1 MYDRDDHPNDPYR
14 GRAERGYEY
23 DPLSDPLPAQP
34 PSRGRRAR
42 PAPAPWSEQSQGAAG
57 HGVRSTGEFGVPG
70 HPQGS
75 AGDEVPRP
83 GRRRRSEP
91 PDMPPRRFGA
101 ADALRGSRAARAG
114 AARPEGSTGD
124 PTQEALAAL
133 ADLSGGPHTPDPSE
147 DGAQPPPRGR
157 RAHPSEESG
166 GHGPGVPHDDTDD
179 KPRGRRSRRGRRARS
194 APIDDES
201 VGTGFL
207 PDEPAER
214 AEEKRPRRRGRH
226 KRGRRRSRAD
236 EGSFLS
242 EVPDETD
249 VFDTG
254 SFPGV
259 SGPADTGAFP
269 QIFDE
274 EPSGRSGR
282 RRRTREDEPSTGDS
296 GAFPEQASSVLDE
309 TPDTLASSFG
319 AQDPRN
325 PDTGKNEKGDRRGRR
340 GRRRRHAAQE
350 EPGRESFEE
359 DVPPAEEASVG
370 RGRRHRRHEPVAW
383 ENVEE
388 TPVEENDEDDE
399 EDEDYEPGL
408 DEIAEAYGGSRRS
421 RRKLKQAKRKAKK
434 RGRRGNKRA
443 MLALSLVLLLLIGG
457 SGFFVVRNYVFP
469 PDHTGEGHGELIFV
483 IAKGESG
490 STIAQNLTD
499 QGGVASARAFTNA
512 LGALS
517 QEELGDG
524 LVPGTYSLSLEMS
537 GESAVQALLDPDN
550 RLGGRVSIPEGLRSE
565 QVFEL
570 LAEETG
576 LTEEELQEAY
586 EQTDELNLPEY
597 AVEGPAGYLFPA
609 TYRFEP
615 DTEALSALK
624 TMVTQFRQVAEEMD
638 LEGRAA
644 EIDHDPNEVMAIASI
659 VQAESGKAEDMPKIS
674 RVVHNRLEA
683 DMPLQM
689 DSTCFYAIDAYG
701 IALTNEQLGECEA
714 DTSGF
719 DTYHRSGLIPG
730 PFVAPGQEAIEAALE
745 PAEGEW
751 LYFVATDPENGAT
764 EFTDN
769 YEEFEE
775 LKQRFEENWSG
786 E

>member
-1 MYDRDDHPNDPYR
+1 
-14 GRAERGYEY
+14 
-23 DPLSDPLPAQP
+23 
-34 PSRGRRAR
+34 
-42 PAPAPWSEQSQGAAG
+42 
-57 HGVRSTGEFGVPG
+57 
-70 HPQGS
+70 
-75 AGDEVPRP
+75 
-83 GRRRRSEP
+83 
-91 PDMPPRRFGA
+91 
-101 ADALRGSRAARAG
+101 
-114 AARPEGSTGD
+114 
-124 PTQEALAAL
+124 
-133 ADLSGGPHTPDPSE
+133 
-147 DGAQPPPRGR
+147 RGR
-157 RAHPSEESG
+157 RAHTSEEPG
-166 GHGPGVPHDDTDD
+166 GHDPSFPHDDTDD
-179 KPRGRRSRRGRRARS
+179 EPRGRRSRRGRRARS
-194 APIDDES
+194 APDDDES
-201 VGTGFL
+201 VDTGFL
-207 PDEPAER
+207 PDEPAGRVEEER
-214 AEEKRPRRRGRH
+214 LRRRGRH
-226 KRGRRRSRAD
+226 KRGRRRSRVD

-254 SFPGV
+254 NFPGV

-269 QIFDE
+269 QISDE
-274 EPSGRSGR
+274 EPAGRRGR
-282 RRRTREDEPSTGDS
+282 RRRAGEDEPSTGDS
-296 GAFPEQASSVLDE
+296 GAFLEQDSPVPEETPETFASS
-309 TPDTLASSFG
+309 SG
-319 AQDPRN
+319 AQNSQN
-325 PDTGKNEKGDRRGRR
+325 PDTGKNGKGDRRGRR
-340 GRRRRHAAQE
+340 GRRRRHAAEE
-350 EPGRESFEE
+350 EPERGSFEE
-359 DVPPAEEASVG
+359 DAPPAEEESVG
-370 RGRRHRRHEPVAW
+370 RGRRHRRHEPVARVD
-383 ENVEE
+383 VEE
-388 TPVEENDEDDE
+388 DPVEEDD
-399 EDEDYEPGL
+399 EPGL

-434 RGRRGNKRA
+434 RGRRGNRRA

-469 PDHTGEGHGELIFV
+469 PDHTGEGHGELVFV
-483 IAKGESG
+483 IAEGESG

-499 QGGVASARAFTNA
+499 QGGVASVRAFTNA

-576 LTEEELQEAY
+576 LGEEELQEAY

-615 DTEALSALK
+615 ETEALSALK

-638 LEGRAA
+638 LEGRSA

-659 VQAESGKAEDMPKIS
+659 VQAESGKAEDMPKVS

-701 IALTNEQLGECEA
+701 
-714 DTSGF
+714 
-719 DTYHRSGLIPG
+719 
-730 PFVAPGQEAIEAALE
+730 
-745 PAEGEW
+745 
-751 LYFVATDPENGAT
+751 
-764 EFTDN
+764 
-769 YEEFEE
+769 
-775 LKQRFEENWSG
+775 
-786 E
+786 

>member
-1 MYDRDDHPNDPYR
+1 MYDRDDHPNDPSR

-42 PAPAPWSEQSQGAAG
+42 PAPAPWSEQSQGTVG
-57 HGVRSTGEFGVPG
+57 HGVRSTGEFGTPG

-75 AGDEVPRP
+75 AGGEAPRP

-114 AARPEGSTGD
+114 ATRPEGSTGD
-124 PTQEALAAL
+124 PTQDALAAL
-133 ADLSGGPHTPDPSE
+133 ANLSGGPHTPDLSE

-157 RAHPSEESG
+157 RAHTSEEPG
-166 GHGPGVPHDDTDD
+166 GHDPSFPHDDTDD
-179 KPRGRRSRRGRRARS
+179 EPRGRRSRRGRRARS
-194 APIDDES
+194 APVDDES
-201 VGTGFL
+201 VDTGFL
-207 PDEPAER
+207 PDEPAGR
-214 AEEKRPRRRGRH
+214 VEEERPRRRGRH
-226 KRGRRRSRAD
+226 KRGRRRSRVD

-254 SFPGV
+254 NFPGV

-269 QIFDE
+269 QISDE
-274 EPSGRSGR
+274 EPAGRRGR
-282 RRRTREDEPSTGDS
+282 RRRAGEDEPSTGDS
-296 GAFPEQASSVLDE
+296 GAFLEQDSPVPEETPETFASS
-309 TPDTLASSFG
+309 SG
-319 AQDPRN
+319 AQNSRN
-325 PDTGKNEKGDRRGRR
+325 PDMGKNGKGDRRGRR
-340 GRRRRHAAQE
+340 GRRRRHAAEE
-350 EPGRESFEE
+350 EPERGSFEE
-359 DVPPAEEASVG
+359 DAPPAEEESVG
-370 RGRRHRRHEPVAW
+370 RGRRHRRHEPVAR
-383 ENVEE
+383 EDVEE
-388 TPVEENDEDDE
+388 DPVEEDDEDD
-399 EDEDYEPGL
+399 EPGL

-434 RGRRGNKRA
+434 RGRRGNRRA

-469 PDHTGEGHGELIFV
+469 PDHTGEGHGELVFV
-483 IAKGESG
+483 IAEGESG

-499 QGGVASARAFTNA
+499 QGGVASVRAFTNA

-576 LTEEELQEAY
+576 LGEEELQEAY

-615 DTEALSALK
+615 ETEALSALK

-638 LEGRAA
+638 LEGRSA

-659 VQAESGKAEDMPKIS
+659 VQAESGKTEDMPKVS

-701 IALTNEQLGECEA
+701 IALTNEQLDECEA

-764 EFTDN
+764 EFTDS